1 MKLFYEYR
9 EIYIIYMSRY
19 ELALCQRFNPEIHGC
34 NENTSSPNIKEHY
47 LCLFTF
53 EITPLGLFESAIALS
68 KYYCATIEI
77 VETVLLEPGQ
87 ECIAIYKTF
96 WLRIFQSYIRKWL
109 IRRRFTRSARMY
121 SYLLQREHRPLN
133 ISL

>member
-1 MKLFYEYR
+1 
-9 EIYIIYMSRY
+9 MSRY
-19 ELALCQRFNPEIHGC
+19 ELAVCQRFNPEIHGFDD
-34 NENTSSPNIKEHY
+34 NTSSPNIKEHY

-53 EITPLGLFESAIALS
+53 DFTPSGMYESALALS

-87 ECIAIYKTF
+87 ESVAIYKTF
-96 WLRIFQSYIRKWL
+96 WLRIFQRYIRKW
-109 IRRRFTRSARMY
+109 IVQRRFSRSTRMY
-121 SYLLQREHRPLN
+121 SFLLKREYRPFN

>member
-1 MKLFYEYR
+1 
-9 EIYIIYMSRY
+9 MSRY